1 MLQFFPLSFIL
12 KRIFLILS
20 WVAEYLS
27 YILKLKLAKT
37 FLTSLISAYNN
48 YILPKWAILVNQSR
62 KTITKESAKFKIT
75 NVTPQEAFKREW
87 ITLCTLSLQQYFY
100 TWYNNLLEYSHPKNN
115 LTIYALKISAWFKNF
130 SCSLKKVT
138 RKATCNLW
146 RSGQLVTKV

>member
-48 YILPKWAILVNQSR
+48 FILLKWAILVNQSQ
-62 KTITKESAKFKIT
+62 KTITKESAEFKIT
-75 NVTPQEAFKREW
+75 NVTPREAFKREW
-87 ITLCTLSLQQYFY
+87 ITLCTLWLQQYFY

-130 SCSLKKVT
+130 SWSLKKVT
-138 RKATCNLW
+138 RKATYNLW